1 MGFASK
7 LSMNFFPKN
16 EGSAAPGRE
25 ADAGTV
31 LESPDT
37 QFGGGTLAMVPETV
51 PAGPVSGTA
60 PTGSADDAALRL
72 GQLARRRQRTAAQAA
87 AAVVKGDDDL
97 RLPLI
102 GHLSLPRQLRILLIA
117 FVVGILLTLLSLWR
131 NAGSGAI
138 ASNQTQIASEVLM
151 HSQRVGK
158 AAPNA
163 MQGVPDAFTQLQ
175 DSRIALSRELDLL
188 AKGGEYNGNEIP
200 ASTGALAAQLAK
212 VRAKWHVSDAA
223 AASILKM
230 KPELVAFDKNLK
242 RLDVLAPEMLA
253 LTEEILT
260 ERTARGGSAREL
272 AALGRMMML
281 TQRLSRSASEFL
293 TSGGIRPETAFQ
305 MGAA

>member
-16 EGSAAPGRE
+16 EGGVAPE
-25 ADAGTV
+25 PGTV
-31 LESPDT
+31 LASPDT
-37 QFGGGTLAMVPETV
+37 QFGVGALAAAPETV

-72 GQLARRRQRTAAQAA
+72 GQLGRRRQRTAAQAA
-87 AAVVKGDDDL
+87 AAAVKGDDDL

-138 ASNQTQIASEVLM
+138 ASSQTQIASEALM

-188 AKGGEYNGNEIP
+188 AGGGTYNGNEIP

-212 VRAKWHVSDAA
+212 VRAKWNVSDAA

-242 RLDVLAPEMLA
+242 QLDILAPEMLA
-253 LTEEILT
+253 LTEGILT

-272 AALGRMMML
+272 AALGRL
-281 TQRLSRSASEFL
+281 ELGRGQH
-293 TSGGIRPETAFQ
+293 PQ
-305 MGAA
+305 DAA